1 MGTSGIHAYT
11 GTPWPSDVFLSLLD
25 RSLHDE
31 LWNTGLPRA
40 HRAGDRIAQQFA
52 RPDSVAVVLS
62 GYVKTVR
69 EARAGSRPMMVAL
82 SGPGDLLG
90 AEAHWTGKPRHAD
103 HVSSKDGDVLV
114 VAREDFQAFLEI
126 PAAHKALTDVFARR
140 VVLRDASLSFASHK
154 VHIRL
159 LAFLARMEAL
169 YGRRTDL
176 GVLLDLGLN
185 CVDVGSAIG
194 ASVPAVTKALKELK
208 DDGVLTVHPRKV
220 LIRKNLKG
228 VLDQACE
235 VETGADEGQG

>member
-11 GTPWPSDVFLSLLD
+11 GTPWPSDVYLSRLD

-31 LWNTGLPRA
+31 LWNVGRPRA
-40 HRAGDRIAQQFA
+40 HRAGEWIASQFA
-52 RPDSVAVVLS
+52 QPDSVAVVLS

-90 AEAHWTGKPRHAD
+90 AEAHWTGKARHVG
-103 HVSSKDGDVLV
+103 HLSSKDGDLLV
-114 VAREDFQAFLEI
+114 VGREGFKAFLEI
-126 PAAHKALTDVFARR
+126 PAAHQALTDLFARR
-140 VVLRDASLSFASHK
+140 AVLRDASLAFATHK
-154 VHIRL
+154 VNIRL

-169 YGRRTDL
+169 YGLRTDR

-185 CVDVGSAIG
+185 CVDVSSAIG

-208 DDGVLTVHPRKV
+208 DDGVLTVHPKKV

-228 VLDQACE
+228 VLDRACE
-235 VETGADEGQG
+235 AEAVADEVRG